1 MRLSIFALTAAAA
14 SASAA
19 TISDNDFAADFADGA
34 TTTQLSLSQFD
45 SSLGTLTGV
54 TVTVNSVSYFG
65 SFMVTTPDTES
76 VLNSV
81 SGRATLSA
89 DTAGLGFTQ
98 IGQRT
103 DVLSIIDQ
111 SLPLNLASGL
121 NSFVIDTLQVVSNSS
136 QQIASEFWSAYIG
149 TGDVIF
155 AVRSNPFTNIV
166 GFGFNPDLSNL
177 AVLADI
183 TVTYTYDAAPIPEPS
198 TYGLILGGLALA
210 GAAIRRRKQS
220 AK

>member
-19 TISDNDFAADFADGA
+19 TISDTNFAVDFADGVA
-34 TTTQLSLSQFD
+34 TTQLSLSQFD

-54 TVTVNSVSYFG
+54 TVTVNDVSYLG
-65 SFMVTTPDTES
+65 SFTVTTPDTES

-121 NSFVIDTLQVVSNSS
+121 NSFEIDILTVVSNSS

-177 AVLADI
+177 AVGAEI